1 MNVSALLLAGLIVV
15 TFTAFSFGQE
25 KKVKVKLH
33 DVTDYGDHKPF
44 ADKAAQTLED
54 VFNSEEFKN
63 EVLRGQ
69 FNATKGLTNEELYD
83 KIMTAHEVDGPGG
96 QDGVVDLRARTLRI
110 DSDES
115 EWKNPCEGSTIGVDG
130 AGTGVTAICPQR
142 LVEWSKEDDPAA
154 LAAHY
159 AHEYMHILGFS
170 HKRALF
176 STNGWKRKT
185 FVYQI
190 GDIVENLAN
199 KLKSEGK

>member
-1 MNVSALLLAGLIVV
+1 MKIGALLPAALIVA

-25 KKVKVKLH
+25 KKVKVTLH
-33 DVTDYGDHKPF
+33 DVTGYGDHKSF
-44 ADKAAQTLED
+44 AYKAAQILED

-63 EVLRGQ
+63 EVLNGK
-69 FNATKGLTNEELYD
+69 FNATKGLTNQQLYD
-83 KIMTAHEVDGPGG
+83 KIMTAHEEDGPGG
-96 QDGVVDLRARTLRI
+96 QNGVVDLRARTLLI

-115 EWKNPCEGSTIGVDG
+115 DWKKPCDGVTIGVDG

-142 LVEWSKEDDPAA
+142 LVEWSKEEDTAA

-170 HKRALF
+170 HKKVF
-176 STNGWKRKT
+176 STSSWKRKT

-190 GDIVENLAN
+190 GNIVENLAN
-199 KLKSEGK
+199 KTENSR